1 MKNINTFAKSVTKLM
16 EVIHWIGAALVAA
29 AAVCAPNQ
37 FLAFLSLDA
46 AASGAVTVS
55 TYGFEV
61 STLLS
66 AGTTAFTLF
75 GIGAAVILVA
85 MAMVWRNLFLIF
97 KKSENA
103 TLFQKDNFRMIKEI
117 GIFAIAI
124 PVVGLIMSAVIR
136 LVCGVDAAEVSV
148 HLGGILAGAV
158 ILCLNRNLIRSAS
171 SVKTAEAAL

>member
-1 MKNINTFAKSVTKLM
+1 MEIKFRFIKSDFKL
-16 EVIHWIGAALVAA
+16 WKSLFNNSKVAYNGNRVSDR
-29 AAVCAPNQ
+29 AAV
-37 FLAFLSLDA
+37 S
-46 AASGAVTVS
+46 VTVS

-66 AGTTAFTLF
+66 AGTTTFTLF